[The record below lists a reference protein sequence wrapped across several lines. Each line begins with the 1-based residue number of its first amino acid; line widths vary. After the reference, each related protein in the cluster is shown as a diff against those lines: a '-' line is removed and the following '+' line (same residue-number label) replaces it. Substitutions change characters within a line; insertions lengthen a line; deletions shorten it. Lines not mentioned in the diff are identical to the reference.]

1 MTEAELL
8 AIVEYWLADA
18 GAMVSLL
25 LGIVCGSFFCWG
37 CGRG

>member
-1 MTEAELL
+1 MSETDLL

-18 GAMVSLL
+18 GSMVSLL
-25 LGIVCGSFFCWG
+25 FGIVCGSFFCWG